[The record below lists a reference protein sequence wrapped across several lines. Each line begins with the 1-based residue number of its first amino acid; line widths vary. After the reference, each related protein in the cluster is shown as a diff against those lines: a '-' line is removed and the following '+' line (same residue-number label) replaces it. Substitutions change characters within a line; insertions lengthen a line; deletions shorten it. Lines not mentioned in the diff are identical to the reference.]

1 MCHVSVD
8 SRVFGTV
15 PDGDSPPLEDTLTGP
30 LLRLTGRLRAAT
42 LGAALAAFLAF
53 TGGGSPA
60 SAADTDTLPFS
71 ATTGSGLHNTYDPS
85 AFGYL
90 AQALDTGT
98 SMIELD
104 VWDDV
109 FTQEWKVSHDN
120 PLGNSNNCVNASS
133 AADLYTGGA
142 NKDLESCLDD
152 VRVWLG
158 AHPGHG
164 PLIIKLEMKAG
175 FQNNLGMGPAKLDQ
189 SISAHLGNL
198 VYKPSDLLT
207 KPDGGRYPSLDAA
220 ATAGN
225 WPTRAQLAGKVLLE
239 VIPGTVEENNPTDSL
254 WTDQE
259 YAGYLKTLQG
269 QGKLSQANVF
279 PAVHNAQA
287 GDPRTRYSDTSLR
300 PWFVVFDGDAA
311 TYLGGGIDTG
321 WYDTHHYLLIMTDAQ
336 NVPPTL
342 DDTNPSAAD
351 AQARVAQLAA
361 AHATIASNDWRGLP
375 SVQSLVLPRG

>member
-1 MCHVSVD
+1 M
-8 SRVFGTV
+8 
-15 PDGDSPPLEDTLTGP
+15 TGP
-30 LLRLTGRLRAAT
+30 LIRRFSKTLRTALLGTLTAC
-42 LGAALAAFLAF
+42 LAF
-53 TGGGSPA
+53 TLAGAGGGAA
-60 SAADTDTLPFS
+60 SATATDDLPFS
-71 ATTGSGLHNTYDPS
+71 GTTGSGLHNTYDPATFS
-85 AFGYL
+85 YL

-104 VWDDV
+104 VWDDFV
-109 FTQEWKVSHDN
+109 TQEWKVSHSN

-133 AADLYTGGA
+133 PADLYTGGQ

-164 PLIIKLEMKAG
+164 PLIIKLELKAG
-175 FQNNLGMGPAKLDQ
+175 FQATYGMSPAKLDQ

-198 VYKPSDLLT
+198 VYKPSDLLA
-207 KPDGGRYPSLDAA
+207 KPGGGTYASLDEA

-225 WPTRAQLAGKVLLE
+225 WPTRQQLAGKVLLE
-239 VIPGTVEENNPTDSL
+239 VIPGTFEESNPTDSL
-254 WTDQE
+254 WTDRE
-259 YAGYLKTLQG
+259 YAGYLKTLQS
-269 QGKLSQANVF
+269 QGKLSQANIF
-279 PAVHNAQA
+279 PAVHNAAA
-287 GDPRTRYSDTSLR
+287 GDPRTRYSDTTLR

-311 TYLGGGIDTG
+311 TYLNGSIDTS

-342 DDTNPSAAD
+342 DDVNPTSAD

-361 AHATIASNDWRGLP
+361 AHASIASNDWKGLP
-375 SVQSLVLPRG
+375 DVQSLVVPRG

>member
-1 MCHVSVD
+1 M
-8 SRVFGTV
+8 
-15 PDGDSPPLEDTLTGP
+15 TGP
-30 LLRLTGRLRAAT
+30 LRRISGRLRAAA
-42 LGAALAAFLAF
+42 LGAALSACLAF
-53 TGGGSPA
+53 FAGGTPA
-60 SAADTDTLPFS
+60 SAAETDSLPFS
-71 ATTGSGLHNTYDPS
+71 STTGSGLHNTYDPS
-85 AFGYL
+85 AFPYL

-104 VWDDV
+104 VWDDFV
-109 FTQEWKVSHDN
+109 TQEWKVSHDN

-133 AADLYTGGA
+133 AADLYTGAA
-142 NKDLESCLDD
+142 NKDLETCLDD

-164 PLIIKLEMKAG
+164 PLVIKLELKAG
-175 FQNNLGMGPAKLDQ
+175 FQSTFGMSPAKLDQ
-189 SISAHLGNL
+189 SISAHLGSL
-198 VYKPSDLLT
+198 VFKPSDLLA
-207 KPDGGRYPSLDAA
+207 KPGGGQYASLDAA
-220 ATAGN
+220 AIAGN
-225 WPTRAQLAGKVLLE
+225 WPTRAQLAGKVLIE
-239 VIPGTVEENNPTDSL
+239 AIPGTVEEANPTDSL

-259 YAGYLKTLQG
+259 YAGYLKSLQS

-287 GDPRTRYSDTSLR
+287 GDPRSRYSDASLR

-311 TYLGGGIDTG
+311 TFLNGSIDTS
-321 WYDTHHYLLIMTDAQ
+321 WYDTNHYLLIMTDAQ
-336 NVPPTL
+336 NVAPTL
-342 DDTNPSAAD
+342 DDTAPAAAD